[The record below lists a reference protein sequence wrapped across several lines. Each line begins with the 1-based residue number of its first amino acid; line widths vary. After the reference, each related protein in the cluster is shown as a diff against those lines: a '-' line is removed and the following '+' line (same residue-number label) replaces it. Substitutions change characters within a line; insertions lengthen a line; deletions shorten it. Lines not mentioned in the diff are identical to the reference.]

1 MKIRNE
7 KGITLLSL
15 IITVIVLIIITY
27 VTISMSLGV
36 SETAKFQNIETYMLL
51 IQTKCEVLSNE
62 KVIGE
67 IDEDGLYGIKVTD
80 TKSPYYTAD
89 GDWYKLTQGDL
100 NEIGVTDAK
109 ANDGYYFNYKTNDV
123 AYEKGIE
130 FDGRTYHTLSEI
142 KLYSGD

>member
-1 MKIRNE
+1 MKVRNE
-7 KGITLLSL
+7 KGITLISL

-67 IDEDGLYGIKVTD
+67 IDEGGLYGTKVTD
-80 TKSPYYTAD
+80 VNSPYYTED
-89 GDWYKLTQGDL
+89 GDWYSLSQADL
-100 NEIGVTDAK
+100 NEIGVNDAK
-109 ANDGYYFNYKTNDV
+109 ASDGYYFNYKTNDV
-123 AYEKGIE
+123 AYEKGVE
-130 FDGRTYHTLSEI
+130 FEGRTYRTLSEI
-142 KLYSGD
+142 KLYIGD